1 MAIYFG
7 VAKGT
12 YNSIKEDRDT
22 CKKDQYAYIITTG
35 LGNGTFHLQ
44 HAGWYNTNF
53 PSDSLFEERK
63 DAQGACD
70 NIRRQVN
77 ESRRNCRAAYTKY
90 KDRVF
95 VHEFFHIHGC
105 DFGVFLPT
113 TNEIKQGVE
122 YIKENSSKREDY
134 AKWLEGNKDKSPK
147 QIRQELIDTYIRRC
161 NGILD

>member
-7 VAKGT
+7 VAKCT
-12 YNSIKEDRDT
+12 YNSIKEDWDT

-35 LGNGTFHLQ
+35 LGNSTFRLQ
-44 HAGWYNTNF
+44 HAGLYNTNF

-63 DAQGACD
+63 DAQIACD
-70 NIRRQVN
+70 KIRRQVN

-95 VHEFFHIHGC
+95 VHEFFHIHSC
-105 DFGVFLPT
+105 DFGEFLPT
-113 TNEIKQGVE
+113 TNEIKQGIE

-134 AKWLEGNKDKSPK
+134 TEWLEGNKDKSPK

-161 NGILD
+161 SGIEV